1 MTIDPLHDIRHKK
14 AEYDIIVIGSGLAG
28 LTGANRLARCGYSV
42 LLLEQHDKLGGLATW
57 FARKGGHIF
66 DVSLHGFPVGMIKT
80 CRKYWSPEI
89 AQSIVQL
96 KEIRFDNPQFSL
108 STTFDTEDFTRIL
121 KERFGVPKEAIAG
134 FFQTVQKMDFF
145 DDQTMTAREL
155 FEKFFPG
162 RDDVMRMLMEP
173 ITYANGSDLDDPA
186 ITYGI
191 VFSNFMSKGVF
202 TFQGGTD
209 QLIRKMQA
217 ELEKNGADI
226 GVKCLVEKILIRDQ
240 KVCAVLVNGRTIR
253 CKAVLSNANLLSTI
267 HDLVGDEHFPEG
279 FLESARQVRVNNSSC
294 QVYLGIRKGETIDYA
309 GDLLFSSEAA
319 RFDPKELRSKATT
332 SRTFSFYYPSI
343 RPGSDRFTIVA
354 STNALYEDWAH
365 LSPVDYQA
373 SKKKLIEVTIQC
385 LEKYLPG
392 VREKIDYTEAATP
405 RTFRRYA
412 LHVKGASFG
421 TKFEGLKVSMDLP
434 KQIGGLFHTGSV
446 GIIMSGW
453 LGAANYGVIAA
464 HDVDRYIGGCVA
476 VSG

>member
-1 MTIDPLHDIRHKK
+1 MNSLDRKK
-14 AEYDIIVIGSGLAG
+14 AEYDVIVIGGGLAG
-28 LTGANRLARCGYSV
+28 LTGAHRLARCGYSV
-42 LLLEQHDKLGGLATW
+42 LLLEQHGKLGGLATW
-57 FARKGGHIF
+57 FTRKGGHIF

-89 AQSIVQL
+89 ARSIVQL

-108 STTFDTEDFTRIL
+108 TTTFDTGDFTRIL
-121 KERFGVPKEAIAG
+121 KERFGISEEAVCG
-134 FFQTVQKMDFF
+134 FFQAVQDMDFY

-209 QLIRKMQA
+209 RLIRQMQA
-217 ELEKNGADI
+217 ELESSGVDI
-226 GVKCLVEKILIRDQ
+226 GLKCLVEKILVTDR
-240 KVCAVLVNGRTIR
+240 KVAAVKINNGQTIR

-267 HDLVGDEHFPEG
+267 HDLVGDEYFSQG
-279 FLESARQVRVNNSSC
+279 FVEQVRKVRVNNSSC
-294 QVYLGIRKGETIDYA
+294 QVYLGIRQGESIDYA
-309 GDLLFSSEAA
+309 GDLLFTSESPT
-319 RFDPKELRSKATT
+319 FDPKELRSRHTT

-354 STNALYEDWAH
+354 STNAHYDDWAA
-365 LSPVDYQA
+365 LSCAEYQA
-373 SKKKLIEVTIQC
+373 AKKELIEVTIRC

-392 VREKIDYTEAATP
+392 VRDKIDHAEAATP
-405 RTFRRYA
+405 MTFRRYA
-412 LHVKGASFG
+412 LHVKGSSFG
-421 TKFEGLKVSMDLP
+421 TKFEGLKVSMDLSR
-434 KQIGGLFHTGSV
+434 QISGLFHTGSV

-464 HDVDRYIGGCVA
+464 HDVDKYM
-476 VSG
+476 SSL